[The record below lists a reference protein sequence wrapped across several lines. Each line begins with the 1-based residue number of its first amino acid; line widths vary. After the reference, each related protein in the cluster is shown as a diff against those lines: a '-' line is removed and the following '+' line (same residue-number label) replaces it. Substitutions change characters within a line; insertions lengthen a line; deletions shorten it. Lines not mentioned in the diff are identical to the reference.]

1 MSCRNHGT
9 LLHSARKLAIMGAI
23 IKNVPN
29 WVGSLVNLQQL
40 DLKVKEVR
48 QEDIRTLGSLPG
60 LLHLGLCVGM
70 ERNNRSYNVHLTISR
85 NHGFTCLRH
94 LHIGGKSC
102 GLALMLETGSLP
114 KLESLELE
122 FDAIET
128 GRLTNLDL
136 LSAFSTSPV
145 STVFIVILIVWE
157 RYCLHR
163 RP

>member
-1 MSCRNHGT
+1 M
-9 LLHSARKLAIMGAI
+9 
-23 IKNVPN
+23 
-29 WVGSLVNLQQL
+29 
-40 DLKVKEVR
+40 KEVR

-136 LSAFSTSPV
+136 AFGIQHLPCLNSIHCDINSLGEILPSSKAVMAAIERVV
-145 STVFIVILIVWE
+145 STHPNHPRHEIRILG
-157 RYCLHR
+157 
-163 RP
+163 